1 MTLNWIGGKQFVA
14 KMRQFT
20 VILDNP
26 EDSGGNNT
34 APMPTEFL
42 LTAIGGCYS
51 SAFAYFATKMRV
63 NIRELTVRVSGFRT
77 KSSPRFT
84 HIRIT
89 SRPTVDKIDEAKLP
103 RLSELAEKY
112 CTVGNTVKNMT
123 EITVHIH
130 STLSST
136 H

>member
-1 MTLNWIGGKQFVA
+1 MTLNWIEGKQFIA
-14 KMRQFT
+14 KMRKFT
-20 VILDNP
+20 VLLDNP

-34 APMPTEFL
+34 GPMPTELL
-42 LTAIGGCYS
+42 LTALGGCYS

-63 NIRELTVRVSGFRT
+63 KIRELTVSVSGVRT
-77 KSSPRFT
+77 ETSPRFT

-89 SRPTVDKIDEAKLP
+89 TMPTVYKIDESKLP

-112 CTVGNTVKNMT
+112 CTVGNTIKNRT
-123 EITVHIH
+123 NITVHIQ
-130 STLSST
+130 STLSSI